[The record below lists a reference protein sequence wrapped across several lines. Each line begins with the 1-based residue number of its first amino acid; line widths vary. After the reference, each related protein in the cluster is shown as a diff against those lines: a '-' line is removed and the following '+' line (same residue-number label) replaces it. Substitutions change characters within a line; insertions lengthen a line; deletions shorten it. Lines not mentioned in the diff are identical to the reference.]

1 MLQATFMIP
10 PLLLALL
17 VAGSLLMSRTI
28 KKSDS
33 GDEDGDEDGEKGCG
47 GSAEEAELM
56 RLAAEYEEEQR
67 ARCASFL
74 QRKPAEAFRRADE
87 YRQQQL
93 DETKSL
99 APPLT
104 LPGLLS
110 TQEMLAVY
118 HEMDIASADQW
129 VPCGEAHRKLFLH
142 SRFGDGRRLGEACP
156 HVLSKLVR
164 SMEACTSLRDSAWR
178 AVGAAD
184 ATAAP
189 ELHVR
194 CVEFHRY
201 TSGGGLTELAHKDV
215 GSALT
220 LSVQLSPPEPAEHGG
235 RFTTTAADGC
245 VTEHELQQGDAI
257 VFCSEMVHNVTT
269 LRAGLRESLVIE
281 LWSRAPNR
289 VDRYR

>member
-67 ARCASFL
+67 ARRASFL

-93 DETKSL
+93 DETKGL

-104 LPGLLS
+104 P
-110 TQEMLAVY
+110 V
-118 HEMDIASADQW
+118 
-129 VPCGEAHRKLFLH
+129 
-142 SRFGDGRRLGEACP
+142 
-156 HVLSKLVR
+156 
-164 SMEACTSLRDSAWR
+164 
-178 AVGAAD
+178 
-184 ATAAP
+184 
-189 ELHVR
+189 
-194 CVEFHRY
+194 
-201 TSGGGLTELAHKDV
+201 
-215 GSALT
+215 
-220 LSVQLSPPEPAEHGG
+220 
-235 RFTTTAADGC
+235 
-245 VTEHELQQGDAI
+245 
-257 VFCSEMVHNVTT
+257 
-269 LRAGLRESLVIE
+269 
-281 LWSRAPNR
+281 
-289 VDRYR
+289 